1 VFKAY
6 QPGLDRFVAVKV
18 LSPGLAEQPGFTERF
33 QREAHSVARLHHP
46 HILEVYDFGVQDAHY
61 YLVMRYVEDSRTLGD
76 LIQEGASL
84 NGLVSYIIQVA
95 DALNY
100 AHERGIIHRDVKPSN
115 ILIDGKWALL
125 SDFGL
130 AKISESS
137 SQLTGTGVGIGTPAF
152 MSPEQAAGA
161 SIVDHR
167 TDIYALGAILYRIL
181 TGTVPHDAPTP
192 FAILARRVSEPV
204 RPPRELN
211 PSISQSLDS
220 VVLRSLA
227 TEPDVR
233 YSSAIQFA
241 EALQKAETD
250 PNYREESV
258 PTLAGLEGGTA
269 VMDKASVLG
278 AATLAPEGKTL
289 AAGQAARSGWKAA
302 AWPKNLVLAL
312 GGAAA
317 AVVVVGILLI
327 FLFTRVLGGRGSA
340 AQPTPSPVTPTQ
352 AEVAAPVPATATPTR
367 PADTPTPIPP
377 GTPSALAKADLEV
390 RSGPG
395 DAYDLLGFLPQGAVA
410 EIVSRDRTGQWWQI
424 KTSLAPAG
432 LGWIEAGP
440 EFAEAGNTAN
450 LPIAL
455 APPTPTPVETAAP
468 MPDTPTPT
476 VPPPPPDTPAPT
488 LTPTPSPRAV
498 ATQAPVSATATR
510 AVAAAA
516 GQFVLLKPTL
526 PGNPSYGPTD
536 FEWQWNGPLGPDQ
549 GFEVR
554 VWREGEPPAGVHN
567 SVEDNQSG
575 KVVALGNNTFRL
587 NVDIRDAAGVGGRSG
602 EYWWTVALV
611 QISPDYKDLGQQAS
625 LGRLRFEAGGDDG
638 GGGGGGG
645 GLNP

>member
-1 VFKAY
+1 
-6 QPGLDRFVAVKV
+6 
-18 LSPGLAEQPGFTERF
+18 
-33 QREAHSVARLHHP
+33 
-46 HILEVYDFGVQDAHY
+46 
-61 YLVMRYVEDSRTLGD
+61 
-76 LIQEGASL
+76 
-84 NGLVSYIIQVA
+84 
-95 DALNY
+95 
-100 AHERGIIHRDVKPSN
+100 
-115 ILIDGKWALL
+115 
-125 SDFGL
+125 
-130 AKISESS
+130 
-137 SQLTGTGVGIGTPAF
+137 
-152 MSPEQAAGA
+152 
-161 SIVDHR
+161 
-167 TDIYALGAILYRIL
+167 
-181 TGTVPHDAPTP
+181 
-192 FAILARRVSEPV
+192 
-204 RPPRELN
+204 
-211 PSISQSLDS
+211 
-220 VVLRSLA
+220 
-227 TEPDVR
+227 
-233 YSSAIQFA
+233 
-241 EALQKAETD
+241 
-250 PNYREESV
+250 
-258 PTLAGLEGGTA
+258 
-269 VMDKASVLG
+269 
-278 AATLAPEGKTL
+278 
-289 AAGQAARSGWKAA
+289 
-302 AWPKNLVLAL
+302 
-312 GGAAA
+312 
-317 AVVVVGILLI
+317 
-327 FLFTRVLGGRGSA
+327 
-340 AQPTPSPVTPTQ
+340 VTPTQ

-625 LGRLRFEAGGDDG
+625 LGRLRFEAGGDEG